1 MIVKVK
7 SNASLYYALGI
18 INHNTTE
25 HLNCYVMHRLQ
36 NHKSGG
42 QIEVKV
48 QAEI

>member
-1 MIVKVK
+1 MVVKVK
-7 SNASLYYALGI
+7 SNASLLCTWHY
-18 INHNTTE
+18 NTTE

-48 QAEI
+48 QAELDR